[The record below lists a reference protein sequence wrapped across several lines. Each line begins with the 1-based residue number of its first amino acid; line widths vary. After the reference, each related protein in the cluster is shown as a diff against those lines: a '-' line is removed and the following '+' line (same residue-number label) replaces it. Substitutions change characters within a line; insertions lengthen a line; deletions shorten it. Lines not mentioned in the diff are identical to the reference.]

1 MVKNLIPSVLGFMM
15 LSLFVSGCSTSKSL
29 EEIEVKTVPVEK
41 PTLSLPGSDPVN
53 LKKVEWIIITPDN
66 QDTVFIEVE
75 EKSGSSALFSLDVD
89 SYEDLSR
96 NLNEV
101 RRYIEQQ
108 EAIIKAYER
117 YYVKSDS
124 VLNEAVIVE

>member
-1 MVKNLIPSVLGFMM
+1 MKNLIPSVLGFMM

>member
-1 MVKNLIPSVLGFMM
+1 MKNLIPSVLGFMM

-41 PTLSLPGSDPVN
+41 PTLSLPDSDPVN
-53 LKKVEWIIITPDN
+53 LKKVEWIIITPNN